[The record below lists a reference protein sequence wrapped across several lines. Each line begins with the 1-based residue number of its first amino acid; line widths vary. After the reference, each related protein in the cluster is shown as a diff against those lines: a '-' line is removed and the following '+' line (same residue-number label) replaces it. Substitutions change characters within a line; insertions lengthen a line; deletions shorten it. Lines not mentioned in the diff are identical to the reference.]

1 MEHVLQEIKRMM
13 AACHPFER
21 IEAFIESCSRL
32 DEEERSVLWLIAWTG
47 GAPSVVAAEL
57 GRRPIR
63 AGLAIDSDG

>member
-32 DEEERSVLWLIAWTG
+32 DEEERSVLWLIAWMG
-47 GAPSVVAAEL
+47 REPSVIGAQV
-57 GRRPIR
+57 GRLHF
-63 AGLAIDSDG
+63 G